1 MRMLGIDP
9 GLQVCGYACLE
20 TGDNGEKSPTLH
32 SYGDGALLEA
42 GVCRTSGHLPIE
54 AKLNQIA
61 EDIQS
66 LLKKFSPD
74 IVAVEELYS
83 HYAHPK
89 TAILMGHARGVIL
102 QKCAEAAIE
111 VRSFS
116 ATRIKKSI
124 TGNGRASKQQ
134 MQRAIQAILS
144 LPDIPEPDDVADAVA
159 VSLCCVNSLKSF
171 DSCLVVGGTSDER
184 RAADDTYDS
193 KD

>member
-1 MRMLGIDP
+1 MRILGIDP
-9 GLQVCGYACLE
+9 GLQVCGYACIE
-20 TGDNGEKSPTLH
+20 TGENVEKSPTLH
-32 SYGDGALLEA
+32 SYGDGALIEA
-42 GVCRTSGHLPIE
+42 GVCRTPNTPPIE
-54 AKLNQIA
+54 IRLNQIA
-61 EDIQS
+61 QDIQS

-102 QKCAEAAIE
+102 QSCAEAAIE

-134 MQRAIQAILS
+134 MQRAIQGLLS
-144 LPDIPEPDDVADAVA
+144 LPDAPEPDDVADAIAAALCCANTVRSVA
-159 VSLCCVNSLKSF
+159 VL
-171 DSCLVVGGTSDER
+171 
-184 RAADDTYDS
+184 
-193 KD
+193 